1 MSEKIIDYKGFI
13 EKYFTITT
21 IDGQIVPMILNDVQ
35 NYYYNLILKDYGRK
49 LTPIRENILKSRR
62 FGFSSLIDA
71 IFCVDFILGE
81 IGEANLSN
89 ASVYSY
95 KQKDTDELF
104 KRVNQFIDSYL
115 LIAYSKGELHYED
128 SEARRKYL
136 PAFRSKFLKKDVGG
150 TIIEGQNGSIYD
162 CLTAGAKVS
171 GRGGTRQNIHWSEV
185 AFYNN
190 TEILDARELVIG
202 AEKQV
207 SDGVGKIFRETTGNV
222 ADNFFAEQYQAG
234 KDGRSQFKSRFLAW
248 HLFGAY
254 SSKAP
259 HDWEMPAYYSQIP
272 NITRDQAYW
281 HYQKTNGL
289 TSKLEMREFPTT
301 DTEAFLLGGDPY
313 FSDDAI
319 VFYNSCEKEPIK
331 EGNYVSA
338 L

>member
-1 MSEKIIDYKGFI
+1 MSKIIDYKGFI

-21 IDGQIVPMILNDVQ
+21 ISGEVVPMKFNNVQ
-35 NYYYNLILKDYGRK
+35 SYYYDLILRDYGKK
-49 LTPIRENILKSRR
+49 LSPIRENILKSRR

-81 IGEANLSN
+81 IGVTNLANS
-89 ASVYSY
+89 SVYSY
-95 KQKDTDELF
+95 RQKDTDELF

-115 LIAYSKGELHYED
+115 LIAYSKGNLHYENPSD
-128 SEARRKYL
+128 RKAL
-136 PAFRSKFLKKDVGG
+136 PSLRAKFLKKDVGG
-150 TIIEGQNGSIYD
+150 TIIEGQNGSVYD

-190 TEILDARELVIG
+190 TQILDARGLVVG

-207 SDGVGKIFRETTGNV
+207 SDGIGKIFRETTGNV
-222 ADNFFAEQYQAG
+222 ADNFFAEEYQAG
-234 KDGRSQFKSRFLAW
+234 KDGLSQFKSRFLAW
-248 HLFGAY
+248 HLFSAY
-254 SSKAP
+254 QEKSPVNWK
-259 HDWEMPAYYSQIP
+259 MPEYYSQIP
-272 NITRDQAYW
+272 NITKDQAYW
-281 HYQKTNGL
+281 HFRKTNGL

-313 FSDDAI
+313 FSDDSI
-319 VFYNSCEKEPIK
+319 VYYNSHIKTPLKEAD
-331 EGNYVSA
+331 YVSA

>member
-1 MSEKIIDYKGFI
+1 MKIIDYKAFI

-21 IDGQIVPMILNDVQ
+21 INGEIVPMKLNDVQ
-35 NYYYNLILKDYGRK
+35 TYYYDLLLENYGKK
-49 LTPIRENILKSRR
+49 LSPIRENILKSRR

-81 IGEANLSN
+81 LGVTNLASS
-89 ASVYSY
+89 SVYSY
-95 KQKDTDELF
+95 RQKDTDELF

-115 LIAYSKGELHYED
+115 LISYSNGQLHYENTND
-128 SEARRKYL
+128 RKIL
-136 PAFRSKFLKKDVGG
+136 PALRAKFLHKDVGG
-150 TIIEGQNGSIYD
+150 TIIEGQNGSVYD

-190 TEILDARELVIG
+190 TEILNARELVVG

-207 SDGVGKIFRETTGNV
+207 SDGIGKIFRETTGNV
-222 ADNFFAEQYQAG
+222 ADDFFAEEYQAG

-254 SSKAP
+254 QATAP
-259 HDWEMPAYYSQIP
+259 VNWEMPDYYKQIP
-272 NITRDQAYW
+272 NLTRDQAYW
-281 HYQKTNGL
+281 HYTKTNGL

-313 FSDDAI
+313 FSSDAI
-319 VFYNSCEKEPIK
+319 VHYNSLIQKPLKEV
-331 EGNYVSA
+331 EYVSA

>member
-1 MSEKIIDYKGFI
+1 MKIVDYKGFI

-21 IDGQIVPMILNDVQ
+21 INGEIVPMKLNDVQ
-35 NYYYNLILKDYGRK
+35 SFYYDMILKEYGAG
-49 LTPIRENILKSRR
+49 LAPIRENILKSRR

-81 IGEANLSN
+81 IGVTNLSN
-89 ASVYSY
+89 SSVYSY
-95 KQKDTDELF
+95 RQKDTDELF

-115 LIAYSKGELHYED
+115 LIAYSGGQLHYENPND
-128 SEARRKYL
+128 RKAL
-136 PAFRSKFLKKDVGG
+136 PALRARFLKKDVGG
-150 TIIEGQNGSIYD
+150 TIIEGQNGSVYD

-190 TEILDARELVIG
+190 TEILDARELVVG

-207 SDGVGKIFRETTGNV
+207 SDGIGKIFRETTGNV
-222 ADNFFAEQYQAG
+222 ADNFFAEEYQAG
-234 KDGRSQFKSRFLAW
+234 KEGRSLFKSRFLAW

-254 SSKAP
+254 REKAP
-259 HDWEMPAYYSQIP
+259 VNWIMPEYYQQIP
-272 NITRDQAYW
+272 NITKDQAYW
-281 HYQKTNGL
+281 HYMKTNGL

-313 FSDDAI
+313 FQDDAL
-319 VFYNSCEKEPIK
+319 VYYNARTKTPEREA
-331 EGNYVSA
+331 EYVSA

>member
-1 MSEKIIDYKGFI
+1 MSKIIDYKGFI

-21 IDGQIVPMILNDVQ
+21 IDGQIVPMKLNDVQ
-35 NYYYNLILKDYGRK
+35 SFYYDMIQKEYGAT
-49 LTPIRENILKSRR
+49 LAPVRENILKSRR

-71 IFCVDFILGE
+71 MFCVDFILGE
-81 IGEANLSN
+81 IGKANLANS
-89 ASVYSY
+89 SVYSY
-95 KQKDTDELF
+95 RQKDTDELF

-115 LIAYSKGELHYED
+115 LIAYSGGQLHYENPD
-128 SEARRKYL
+128 DRKYL
-136 PAFRSKFLKKDVGG
+136 PAFRAKFLRKDVGG
-150 TIIEGQNGSIYD
+150 TIIEGQNGSVYD
-162 CLTAGAKVS
+162 CLTAGAKVF

-190 TEILDARELVIG
+190 TDILDARELVVG

-222 ADNFFAEQYQAG
+222 ADNFFAEEYQAG
-234 KDGRSQFKSRFLAW
+234 KDGLSQFKSRFLAW

-254 SSKAP
+254 STPAP
-259 HDWEMPAYYSQIP
+259 LNWEIPEYYNQIP
-272 NITRDQAYW
+272 NITPDQAYW
-281 HYQKTNGL
+281 HFTKTNGL

-313 FSDDAI
+313 FSDDSI
-319 VFYNSCEKEPIK
+319 VFYNSKITKPEKE
-331 EGNYVSA
+331 GDYVSA

>member
-1 MSEKIIDYKGFI
+1 MSKSIDYKGFI

-21 IDGQIVPMILNDVQ
+21 IDGSIVPMKFNDIQ
-35 NYYYNLILKDYGRK
+35 DYYYNLILKEYGPK
-49 LTPIRENILKSRR
+49 LVPVRENILKSRR

-81 IGEANLSN
+81 IGVTNLANS
-89 ASVYSY
+89 SVYSY
-95 KQKDTDELF
+95 RQKDTDELF

-115 LIAYSKGELHYED
+115 LIAYSGGQLHYERPSD
-128 SEARRKYL
+128 RKAL
-136 PAFRSKFLKKDVGG
+136 PMFRAKFLRKDVGG
-150 TIIEGQNGSIYD
+150 TIIEGQNGSVYD

-190 TEILDARELVIG
+190 TEILDARGLVVG

-207 SDGVGKIFRETTGNV
+207 SDGIGKIFRETTGNV
-222 ADNFFAEQYQAG
+222 ADNFFAEEYQAG
-234 KDGRSQFKSRFLAW
+234 KENRSQFKSRFLAW
-248 HLFGAY
+248 HQFGAY
-254 SSKAP
+254 QEKAP
-259 HDWEMPAYYSQIP
+259 TNWEMPEYYKQIKGV
-272 NITRDQAYW
+272 TKDQAYW
-281 HYQKTNGL
+281 HFRKTNGL

-313 FSDDAI
+313 FSDDSI
-319 VFYNSCEKEPIK
+319 VHYNSKIRTPLKEA
-331 EGNYVSA
+331 EYVSA

>member
-1 MSEKIIDYKGFI
+1 MSKIIDYKGFI

-21 IDGQIVPMILNDVQ
+21 IDGQIVPMKLNDVQ
-35 NYYYNLILKDYGRK
+35 SFYYDLIQKEYGET
-49 LTPIRENILKSRR
+49 LAPVRENILKSRR

-71 IFCVDFILGE
+71 MFCVDFILGE
-81 IGEANLSN
+81 IGKTNLDS

-95 KQKDTDELF
+95 RQKDTDELF

-115 LIAYSKGELHYED
+115 LIAYSGGQLHYENPD
-128 SEARRKYL
+128 DRKYL
-136 PAFRSKFLKKDVGG
+136 PAFRAKFLRKDVGG
-150 TIIEGQNGSIYD
+150 TIIEGQNGSVYD

-190 TEILDARELVIG
+190 TDILDARELVVG
-202 AEKQV
+202 AEKHV

-222 ADNFFAEQYQAG
+222 ADNFFAEEYQAG

-248 HLFGAY
+248 HLFGEY
-254 SSKAP
+254 STKAP
-259 HDWEMPAYYSQIP
+259 INWEMPEYYQQIP
-272 NITRDQAYW
+272 NITPDQAYW
-281 HYQKTNGL
+281 HFRKTNGL

-313 FSDDAI
+313 FSDDSI
-319 VFYNSCEKEPIK
+319 VYYNSLIAKPIK
-331 EGNYVSA
+331 EGDYVSA

>member
-1 MSEKIIDYKGFI
+1 MSKIIDYKGFI

-21 IDGQIVPMILNDVQ
+21 TTGEIVPMKLNDVQ
-35 NYYYNLILKDYGRK
+35 SYYYDLIIKEYGK
-49 LTPIRENILKSRR
+49 GLAPIRENILKSRR

-81 IGEANLSN
+81 IGVTNLSN

-95 KQKDTDELF
+95 KQKDTEELF

-115 LIAYSKGELHYED
+115 LIACSGGQLHYENPSD
-128 SEARRKYL
+128 RKIL
-136 PAFRSKFLKKDVGG
+136 PTLRAKFLKKDVGG

-190 TEILDARELVIG
+190 TEILSARKLVIG
-202 AEKQV
+202 AEEQV
-207 SDGVGKIFRETTGNV
+207 SSGVGKIFRETTGNV
-222 ADNFFAEQYQAG
+222 ADNFFADEYQAG

-254 SSKAP
+254 QQKAP
-259 HDWEMPAYYSQIP
+259 TDWVMPEYYQQIP
-272 NITRDQAYW
+272 NITKDQAYW
-281 HYQKTNGL
+281 HYKKTNGL
-289 TSKLEMREFPTT
+289 KDKDRMREYPTT

-313 FSDDAI
+313 FSDDAL
-319 VFYNSCEKEPIK
+319 VHYNTCIKEPIR
-331 EGNYVSA
+331 ESEYVSA

>member
-1 MSEKIIDYKGFI
+1 MSKEPIDYKGFI
-13 EKYFTITT
+13 EEYFTITT
-21 IDGQIVPMILNDVQ
+21 IDGEIVPMKFNDVQ
-35 NYYYNLILKDYGRK
+35 NFYYDLILKEYGK
-49 LTPIRENILKSRR
+49 GLAPVRENILKSRR

-81 IGEANLSN
+81 IGVTNLANS
-89 ASVYSY
+89 SVYSY
-95 KQKDTDELF
+95 RQKDTDELF

-115 LIAYSKGELHYED
+115 LIAYSGGELSYENPND
-128 SEARRKYL
+128 RQILPTLRAR
-136 PAFRSKFLKKDVGG
+136 FLKKDVGG
-150 TIIEGQNGSIYD
+150 TIIEGQNGSVYD

-190 TEILDARELVIG
+190 TDILDARELVVG

-207 SDGVGKIFRETTGNV
+207 SDGIGKIFRETTGNV
-222 ADNFFAEQYQAG
+222 ADNFFAEEYQAG

-248 HLFGAY
+248 YLFGAY
-254 SSKAP
+254 KEKAP
-259 HDWEMPAYYSQIP
+259 EDWEMPAYYTQIP

-281 HYQKTNGL
+281 HFIKTNGL

-313 FSDDAI
+313 FRSESI
-319 VFYNSCEKEPIK
+319 VHYNSMKREPEKEA
-331 EGNYVSA
+331 EYVSA

>member
-1 MSEKIIDYKGFI
+1 MKKKLIDYKGFI

-21 IDGQIVPMILNDVQ
+21 INGEIVPMKLNDVQ
-35 NYYYNLILKDYGRK
+35 SYYYDLLLDEYGPG
-49 LTPIRENILKSRR
+49 LAPIRENILKSRR

-81 IGEANLSN
+81 IGETNLANC
-89 ASVYSY
+89 SVYSY
-95 KQKDTDELF
+95 RQKDTDELF

-115 LIAYSKGELHYED
+115 LVAYSGVELSYENPND
-128 SEARRKYL
+128 RKVL
-136 PAFRSKFLKKDVGG
+136 PALRAKFLRKDVGG
-150 TIIEGQNGSIYD
+150 TIIEGQNGSVYD

-190 TEILDARELVIG
+190 TEILDARELVVG

-207 SDGVGKIFRETTGNV
+207 SDGIGKIFRETTGNV
-222 ADNFFAEQYQAG
+222 ADNFFAEEYQAG

-254 SSKAP
+254 QDKAP
-259 HDWEMPAYYSQIP
+259 TNWEMPEYYKQIP
-272 NITRDQAYW
+272 KVTKDQAYW
-281 HYQKTNGL
+281 HFMKTNGL

-319 VFYNSCEKEPIK
+319 VHYNSKIREPKKEA
-331 EGNYVSA
+331 EYVSA

>member
-1 MSEKIIDYKGFI
+1 MSKIIDYKGFI

-21 IDGQIVPMILNDVQ
+21 INGEIVPMKLNNIQ
-35 NYYYNLILKDYGRK
+35 SYYYDMIIKDYGKK
-49 LTPIRENILKSRR
+49 LAPVRENILKSRR

-81 IGEANLSN
+81 IGVTNLANS
-89 ASVYSY
+89 SVYSY
-95 KQKDTDELF
+95 RQKDTDELF

-115 LIAYSKGELHYED
+115 LIAYSGGRLHYENPND
-128 SEARRKYL
+128 RKAL
-136 PAFRSKFLKKDVGG
+136 PAYRAKFLKKDVGG
-150 TIIEGQNGSIYD
+150 TIIEGQNGSVYD

-190 TEILDARELVIG
+190 TEILDARGLVIG

-222 ADNFFAEQYQAG
+222 ADNFFAEEYQAG
-234 KDGRSQFKSRFLAW
+234 KEGRSQFKSRFLAW
-248 HLFGAY
+248 HLFNAY
-254 SSKAP
+254 QEKAP
-259 HDWEMPAYYSQIP
+259 VNWKIPDYYSQIP
-272 NITRDQAYW
+272 HITKDQAYW
-281 HYQKTNGL
+281 HFRKTNGL

-313 FSDDAI
+313 FSNDSI
-319 VFYNSCEKEPIK
+319 VYYNSIAATPIK
-331 EGNYVSA
+331 EGEYVSA

>member
-1 MSEKIIDYKGFI
+1 MSKIIDYKGFI

-21 IDGQIVPMILNDVQ
+21 IDGQIVPMKLNDVQ
-35 NYYYNLILKDYGRK
+35 NYYYNLILKDYGEG

-81 IGEANLSN
+81 IGVANLSN

-115 LIAYSKGELHYED
+115 LIAYSKGQLHYED
-128 SEARRKYL
+128 PNARKYL
-136 PAFRSKFLKKDVGG
+136 PAFRAKFLKKDVGG

-234 KDGRSQFKSRFLAW
+234 KDGRSQFRSRFLAW

-259 HDWEMPAYYSQIP
+259 SDWEMPAYYSQIP

-281 HYQKTNGL
+281 HFTKTNGL

-319 VFYNSCEKEPIK
+319 VYYNSCEKTPIK

>member
-1 MSEKIIDYKGFI
+1 MSKIIDYKGFI

-21 IDGQIVPMILNDVQ
+21 ISGVVVPMKFKNVQ
-35 NYYYNLILKDYGRK
+35 SYNYDLILKDYGKK
-49 LTPIRENILKSRR
+49 LSPIRENILKSRR

-81 IGEANLSN
+81 IGVTNLANS
-89 ASVYSY
+89 SVYSY
-95 KQKDTDELF
+95 RQKDTDELF

-115 LIAYSKGELHYED
+115 LIAYSGGRLHYENPSD
-128 SEARRKYL
+128 RKVL
-136 PAFRSKFLKKDVGG
+136 PSLRAKFLKKDVGG
-150 TIIEGQNGSIYD
+150 TIIEGQNGSVYD

-190 TEILDARELVIG
+190 TQILDARGLVVG

-207 SDGVGKIFRETTGNV
+207 SDGIGKIFRETTGNV
-222 ADNFFAEQYQAG
+222 ADNFFAEEYQAG
-234 KDGRSQFKSRFLAW
+234 KDGLSQFKSRFLAW
-248 HLFGAY
+248 HLFSAY
-254 SSKAP
+254 QEKAP
-259 HDWEMPAYYSQIP
+259 VNWKIPEYYSQIP
-272 NITRDQAYW
+272 NITKDQAYW
-281 HYQKTNGL
+281 HFRKTNGL

-313 FSDDAI
+313 FSDDSI
-319 VFYNSCEKEPIK
+319 VYYNSHIKTPLKEVD
-331 EGNYVSA
+331 YVSA

>member
-1 MSEKIIDYKGFI
+1 MSKIDYKGFI

-21 IDGQIVPMILNDVQ
+21 IDGQVVPMKLNNIQ
-35 NYYYNLILKDYGRK
+35 SYYYEVLLKDYGPG
-49 LTPIRENILKSRR
+49 LAPIRENILKSRR

-81 IGEANLSN
+81 IGATNLSN
-89 ASVYSY
+89 CSVYSY
-95 KQKDTDELF
+95 RQKDTDELF

-115 LIAYSKGELHYED
+115 LATQGRNYCNVDDRDIIPDL
-128 SEARRKYL
+128 RN
-136 PAFRSKFLKKDVGG
+136 AFLRKDVGS
-150 TIIEGQNGSIYD
+150 TIIEGKNGSVYD

-190 TEILDARELVIG
+190 TQIMDARELVIG

-222 ADNFFAEQYQAG
+222 ADNFFAEEYQAG
-234 KDGRSQFKSRFLAW
+234 KDGRSEFRSRFLAW
-248 HLFGAY
+248 HLFDQY
-254 SSKAP
+254 RSEPPK
-259 HDWEMPAYYSQIP
+259 DWKMPDYYSQIP
-272 NITRDQAYW
+272 NITPEQAYW
-281 HYQKTNGL
+281 HYTKTNGL
-289 TSKLEMREFPTT
+289 ESKLEMREFPTT

-313 FSDDAI
+313 FSNDALVKYSSGI
-319 VFYNSCEKEPIK
+319 KQPIR
-331 EGNYVSA
+331 EVEYVTA

>member
-1 MSEKIIDYKGFI
+1 MSKKVIDYKGFI

-21 IDGQIVPMILNDVQ
+21 IDGQVVPMKLNDVQ
-35 NYYYNLILKDYGRK
+35 NFYYDLILKEYGAS

-81 IGEANLSN
+81 IGVTNLSN

-115 LIAYSKGELHYED
+115 LIAYSNGELHYEK
-128 SEARRKYL
+128 SEDRKIL
-136 PAFRSKFLKKDVGG
+136 PTLRAKFLKKDVGG

-222 ADNFFAEQYQAG
+222 ADNFFAEEYQAG

-259 HDWEMPAYYSQIP
+259 KDWEMPSYYSQIP
-272 NITRDQAYW
+272 NVTRDQAYW
-281 HYQKTNGL
+281 HYMKTNGL

-313 FSDDAI
+313 FQDDAL
-319 VFYNSCEKEPIK
+319 VYYNSSVKKPVKEAD
-331 EGNYVSA
+331 YVSA

>member
-1 MSEKIIDYKGFI
+1 MGKIVDYKGFI

-21 IDGQIVPMILNDVQ
+21 TTGEVVPMKLNDVQ
-35 NYYYNLILKDYGRK
+35 SYYYDLILKEYGKK
-49 LTPIRENILKSRR
+49 LAPIRENILKSRR

-81 IGEANLSN
+81 IGVANLSN

-95 KQKDTDELF
+95 KQKDTEELF

-115 LIAYSKGELHYED
+115 LIAYSGGQLHYENPAD
-128 SEARRKYL
+128 RKIL
-136 PAFRSKFLKKDVGG
+136 PMLRAKFLKKDVGG

-190 TEILDARELVIG
+190 TEILNANNLVIG
-202 AEKQV
+202 AEEQV
-207 SDGVGKIFRETTGNV
+207 SSGVGKIFRETTGNV
-222 ADNFFAEQYQAG
+222 ADNFFAEEYQAG

-254 SSKAP
+254 QEEAP
-259 HDWEMPAYYSQIP
+259 TDWVMPEYYQQIP
-272 NITRDQAYW
+272 NITKNQAYW
-281 HYQKTNGL
+281 HFKKTNGL
-289 TSKLEMREFPTT
+289 EDKERMREYPTT

-313 FSDDAI
+313 FSNDAI
-319 VFYNSCEKEPIK
+319 VRYNTGIKEPIK
-331 EGNYVSA
+331 ESEYVSA

>member
-1 MSEKIIDYKGFI
+1 MNKKRIDYKGFI

-21 IDGQIVPMILNDVQ
+21 IDGQIVPMKFNDVQ
-35 NYYYNLILKDYGRK
+35 NFYYNLILKEYGAS
-49 LTPIRENILKSRR
+49 LAPIRENILKSRR

-81 IGEANLSN
+81 IGVTNLSN

-104 KRVNQFIDSYL
+104 KRVNQFIDSWL
-115 LIAYSKGELHYED
+115 LATQGLNYENPED
-128 SEARRKYL
+128 RKAL
-136 PAFRSKFLKKDVGG
+136 PVLRSRFLKKDVGG

-190 TEILDARELVIG
+190 TEILNARELVIG

-207 SDGVGKIFRETTGNV
+207 SSGVGKIFRETTGNV
-222 ADNFFAEQYQAG
+222 ADNFFAEEYQAG

-254 SSKAP
+254 QTKAP
-259 HDWEMPAYYSQIP
+259 SDWSIPEYYNQIP
-272 NITRDQAYW
+272 GIKRDQAYW
-281 HYQKTNGL
+281 HYITTKGL
-289 TSKLEMREFPTT
+289 EDKLEMREFPTT
-301 DTEAFLLGGDPY
+301 DTEAFLLGGNPY
-313 FSDDAI
+313 FQNDAL
-319 VFYNSCEKEPIK
+319 VHYNSMIKTPLKEA
-331 EGNYVSA
+331 EYVSA